1 MNLLKQLRNEL
12 AKRLGQTAAD
22 IASDSV
28 DHCTPEAKRAIEKS
42 VEERA
47 QRLLDP
53 DDHENPL
60 STDPNEPL
68 VFRSD
73 NHDRPFHI
81 EVKGLGGAWQD
92 LQMSNDLDKA
102 LKKNVQIRA
111 EWTIKF

>member
-12 AKRLGQTAAD
+12 AKKLGQTAAD

-47 QRLLDP
+47 QKLLDP

-60 STDPNEPL
+60 PTDPNEPL

-73 NHDRPFHI
+73 KHEKPFHI
-81 EVKGLGGAWQD
+81 EVKGLSGAWQD
-92 LQMSNDLDKA
+92 IQKNTDLDKA
-102 LKKNVQIRA
+102 LKDNVQIKA
-111 EWTIKF
+111 EWTLKF